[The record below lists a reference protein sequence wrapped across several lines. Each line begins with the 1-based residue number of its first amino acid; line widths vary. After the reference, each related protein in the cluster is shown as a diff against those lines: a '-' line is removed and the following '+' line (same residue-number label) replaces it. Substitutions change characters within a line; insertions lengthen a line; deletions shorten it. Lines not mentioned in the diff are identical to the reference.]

1 MVKVFQYDAYSG
13 FGDEA
18 EIFGTP
24 DVFRDSEPMPIRMR
38 RSAYLEPCGFSDFS
52 SGEVEGE
59 LSAFFFDTYELPV
72 KLRKNAKWFPYG
84 ITDFDSGSFAE
95 PDGQSFFDC
104 GRMPILRSRDWIR
117 DEHGLHSGHTL
128 WVSIGARYGEMRTI
142 MSRLGNLETRPARH
156 GSVRVA
162 PVQ

>member
-1 MVKVFQYDAYSG
+1 MPKIFQYDAYSG

-24 DVFRDSEPMPIRMR
+24 DVFRDSEPMPIQLR
-38 RSAYLEPCGFSDFS
+38 RSAYLEPCGFSDFD
-52 SGEVEGE
+52 SGEVAGE
-59 LSAFFFDTYELPV
+59 TSAFFFDTYELPV

-95 PDGQSFFDC
+95 PEGQSFYDC
-104 GRMPILRSRDWIR
+104 GQMPMLRSREWIR
-117 DEHGLHSGHTL
+117 RSQGLETGHTL
-128 WVSIGARYGEMRTI
+128 WVSIGARYGDMRVI
-142 MSRLGNLETRPARH
+142 MSRLGGLEVRPKRS
-156 GSVRVA
+156 GTVRVA